1 MNTIQ
6 LKIRSLAKGTNGMM
20 LLAAFCVALLVV
32 RAKITH
38 SIFFFFLVWNLFLG
52 WLPLGISTLMKKK
65 QQWQDNRWY
74 FGLFMLVW
82 VAVLPN
88 APYIITDFIHLK
100 RELAVPVW
108 FDVLLLISFS
118 ITGILF
124 GLASMNDVLLILM
137 RKFSSR
143 IAWLSMAATC
153 LLSGFGIY
161 IGRYLRYNSWDILH
175 RPLEIMADI
184 TTTLA
189 DPFEFRA
196 AAGITLGFGTLLFL
210 LFHLYHD
217 PEKNL

>member
-6 LKIRSLAKGTNGMM
+6 FKIKSLTKGTNGLI

-32 RAKITH
+32 RAKVTH
-38 SIFFFFLVWNLFLG
+38 SFFFFFLVWNLFLA
-52 WLPLGISTLMKKK
+52 WVPVGISTLMKKK
-65 QQWQDNRWY
+65 QQWQDSRWY
-74 FGLFMLVW
+74 LGLFMLGW

-124 GLASMNDVLLILM
+124 GLASMNDVLLILE

-143 IAWLSMAATC
+143 IAWTGIAATC
-153 LLSGFGIY
+153 VLSGFGIY

-175 RPLEIMADI
+175 RPLEIMADLI
-184 TTTLA
+184 TTLS
-189 DPFEFRA
+189 DPFELRA
-196 AAGITLGFGTLLFL
+196 AMGITFGFGTLLFL
-210 LFHLYHD
+210 LLHLYHN
-217 PEKNL
+217 PKKNL